1 MRLALF
7 SLLALAACGKMES
20 VDAGSMPPTDAG
32 FDAGPPPVCLPDRL
46 DAGSADAGWDGGYDF
61 SCRGVARPGGGQ
73 AELVLTGV
81 TTRAG
86 LTSTPLSGVLVEL
99 LSLDGRVLASTTS
112 AGDAGSYRL
121 TFDAGC
127 FPVDGEVRATSL
139 DVDAGFA
146 PAFAVPDL
154 PWRYDRGNLELVLF
168 DVSTQTLAAL
178 FANVQLSDG
187 GAALALSVEDC
198 GGNPVEGVEISTND
212 AGVIRYVGASGLP
225 SSMFSATTGEGQ
237 AVIFNLYGTSVNVTA
252 TRNGTVIGQRTV
264 PIHEGAASGTTISP

>member
-1 MRLALF
+1 
-7 SLLALAACGKMES
+7 
-20 VDAGSMPPTDAG
+20 
-32 FDAGPPPVCLPDRL
+32 
-46 DAGSADAGWDGGYDF
+46 
-61 SCRGVARPGGGQ
+61 VARPGGGQ
-73 AELVLTGV
+73 AELVLTGM

-86 LTSTPLSGVLVEL
+86 LTRTPLQGVLVEL
-99 LSLDGRVLASTTS
+99 LALDGRVLASTSS

-127 FPVDGEVRATSL
+127 LPVDGEVRATSL

-146 PAFAVPDL
+146 PAYAVPDL

-187 GAALALSVEDC
+187 GAALALTLEDC
-198 GGNPVEGVEISTND
+198 EGNPVEGAEITTND
-212 AGVIRYVGASGLP
+212 AGVIRYVGTSGLP
-225 SSMFSATTGEGQ
+225 SNMLSATSSEGQ
-237 AVIFNLYGTSVNVTA
+237 AVVFNLYGTSVTVTA